1 MNRLKPL
8 EHKFK
13 AFFFD
18 VFKRYLKKGQKDF
31 VPLDGIKIKRVL
43 FLRQEKIGDM
53 VISFPVF
60 DGLKKHFP
68 HIKIAILGSPTNYA
82 IIKDDPRFDE
92 IYIYTKNA
100 YKDIKTLMAMRQG
113 DYDCVVDMIGNDS
126 VTALFL
132 SQMSAPGK
140 PRIGVGKV
148 KYREYY
154 DFNYDHR
161 LGNTGHI
168 IENTLKILEAFNI
181 DSEQISGYAEPYIR
195 PETVEKAAAYIE
207 RINQRGTQALKVG
220 YNLSAGSPTRVW
232 AEEKAVELLKR
243 IRRHVGDG

>member
-8 EHKFK
+8 EHWFK
-13 AFFFD
+13 AFFFN
-18 VFKRYLKKGQKDF
+18 VFKKLLKKGQADF
-31 VPLDGIKIKRVL
+31 KPLDGNQIRKVL
-43 FLRQEKIGDM
+43 FLRPEKIGDM

-82 IIKDDPRFDE
+82 IIKDDPRFDT
-92 IYIYTKNA
+92 IYIYK
-100 YKDIKTLMAMRQG
+100 KKPVHDIKTLMAMRKG
-113 DYDCVVDMIGNDS
+113 GYDCVVDMIGNDS

-132 SQMSAPGK
+132 SQLCAPGK

-168 IENTLKILEAFNI
+168 IENTLKLLNAFDI
-181 DSEQISGYAEPYIR
+181 DSEQVECYAEPHIR
-195 PETVEKAAAYIE
+195 PV
-207 RINQRGTQALKVG
+207 
-220 YNLSAGSPTRVW
+220 
-232 AEEKAVELLKR
+232 LLMKWR
-243 IRRHVGDG
+243 LNIFEA